1 MDYLLLQMLN
11 GVQLGLLMFLLAAGL
26 TLTFGIMDLVNLA
39 HGSLY
44 MMGAYIAW
52 TTISWA
58 DSFVLGALLALPAI
72 FVLGLIV
79 EAVVARRL
87 YARNH
92 LDQVLATF
100 GLILFFNE
108 LVRVIWGPAGK
119 SIAVP
124 AFLNR
129 TVEILPGVPY
139 PAYRFA
145 IIVVGAAVA
154 ILLAWLVARTRL
166 GMLIRAGAS
175 NREMVQSLGLDIQ
188 FLYRVVFAAGV
199 AIAVL
204 AGMLSLQQGFVQLFQ
219 ERGRADLAVFLR
231 KGATSE
237 GESGLTREQCDIVQ
251 KEVPEVQKNAQ
262 GQPPNPKTDIQTP
275 VFAGFIAPDITFF
288 GFDIDRDDVADWCF
302 VLARTDPGA
311 KKQLEA
317 ILHPLIGTQAQALA
331 AAADAGQPV
340 VFDVP
345 LLTESAH
352 WRQRVDRVLVVDCD
366 ESVQVTRVMQRS
378 GWAETEVQRVLAQR
392 IRALPWAPGS
402 GGASSSATEAGTWLA
417 LAMPKSTIFT
427 KSG

>member
-52 TTISWA
+52 TTISWT

-79 EAVVARRL
+79 ESVVARQL

-124 AFLNR
+124 TFLNR
-129 TVEILPGVPY
+129 TVEILPSVPY

-154 ILLAWLVARTRL
+154 ILLAWLVARTRI

-175 NREMVQSLGLDIQ
+175 NRRMIGALGVNIELLFSLVFGL
-188 FLYRVVFAAGV
+188 
-199 AIAVL
+199 
-204 AGMLSLQQGFVQLFQ
+204 
-219 ERGRADLAVFLR
+219 
-231 KGATSE
+231 GA
-237 GESGLTREQCDIVQ
+237 
-251 KEVPEVQKNAQ
+251 
-262 GQPPNPKTDIQTP
+262 
-275 VFAGFIAPDITFF
+275 VFAGLAGLMAAPITSVKIGMGDDILILAFVIIVIGGIGSIKGAFIAAMVVGQIDIVGRAFLPDLLKTFLS
-288 GFDIDRDDVADWCF
+288 AS
-302 VLARTDPGA
+302 AASSAAP
-311 KKQLEA
+311 A
-317 ILHPLIGTQAQALA
+317 ISQ
-331 AAADAGQPV
+331 
-340 VFDVP
+340 
-345 LLTESAH
+345 
-352 WRQRVDRVLVVDCD
+352 VLVYV
-366 ESVQVTRVMQRS
+366 VMAGVLVWRPTGLFGQR
-378 GWAETEVQRVLAQR
+378 T
-392 IRALPWAPGS
+392 
-402 GGASSSATEAGTWLA
+402 
-417 LAMPKSTIFT
+417 
-427 KSG
+427 